1 MDSLFLLPSKLDL
14 ELLDY
19 ELYPD
24 RIDLQVIST
33 ASSTCCPVCGH
44 LSHKIHSC
52 YHRIIHDLPAGGR
65 RVQLHLQVRKYF
77 CKNADCPRM
86 IFTERFAAGLA
97 SYARRFDRLNQVITG
112 MGLESGGN
120 SSTRQA
126 HSFSVKV
133 SASTVLRLIKKCN
146 IPPIIAPKIIGVDDW
161 AFKKGRKYGT
171 VIVDLEKHQ
180 VIDLLPDRE
189 AKTLSAWLL
198 EHPSVEI
205 VSRDRSTTYAAAIT
219 EACPQTEQI
228 ADRWHLLKNLSETLE
243 RFLDTQR
250 GEIKETALK
259 LSQHLQ
265 QTPVNE
271 QVIVADSETLL
282 TKSIPQQAVFKSK
295 YYDNFIKTKE
305 LQTKGYSIRKIA
317 ATLKMARQT
326 VTKYW
331 DRVEFVPKTSHKR
344 SNILGFEA
352 YLQQRWLEGQ
362 QSPKALHE
370 EINRIGFK
378 YSQSTVYHM
387 VRNYPK
393 SAAEPLPASIKATY
407 YSSKQLSIW
416 LGMYQ
421 SEWKEYM
428 PIEFLKKLLE
438 ENLLIKTARD
448 ITLEFKQL
456 MKAKQGD
463 QLKGWCSQA
472 LESGVEA
479 MKGFVRG
486 IRQDFKAIFQA
497 FTSEW
502 SNGQVEGQVNR
513 LKNIKRQMYGR
524 ASFELLRKR
533 VILMGNPDFHQM

>member
-1 MDSLFLLPSKLDL
+1 MDSPFLLPSNLDL
-14 ELLDY
+14 ELLNY

-33 ASSTCCPVCGH
+33 ASSTCCPVCGK

-65 RVQLHLQVRKYF
+65 RVRLELQVRKYF
-77 CKNADCPRM
+77 CKNADCPRK
-86 IFTERFAAGLA
+86 IFTERFVAGLA
-97 SYARRFDRLNQVITG
+97 SYARRFDRLNQVLTG
-112 MGLESGGN
+112 IGLESGGN

-126 HSFSVKV
+126 HSFSVKL

-146 IPPIIAPKIIGVDDW
+146 IPSITAPKIIGVDDW

-171 VIVDLEKHQ
+171 IIVDLEKHR

-198 EHPSVEI
+198 EHPSIEI
-205 VSRDRSTTYAAAIT
+205 VSRDRSNTYAAAIT
-219 EACPQTEQI
+219 EACPQAEQI
-228 ADRWHLLKNLSETLE
+228 ADRWHILKNLSETLE

-250 GEIKETALK
+250 GEIKETALR
-259 LSQHLQ
+259 LSQQ
-265 QTPVNE
+265 QQKSANE
-271 QVIVADSETLL
+271 QIIPDKAETL
-282 TKSIPQQAVFKSK
+282 PQRAVFAGK
-295 YYDNFIKTKE
+295 YYDNFLKVKE
-305 LQTKGYSIRKIA
+305 LQSKGYSIRKIA
-317 ATLKMARQT
+317 ITLKMSRST
-326 VTKYW
+326 VAKYW
-331 DRVEFVPKTSHKR
+331 NRIEFIPKTSHKR
-344 SNILGFEA
+344 SNILDFET
-352 YLQQRWLEGQ
+352 YLQQRWQQGQ
-362 QSPKALHE
+362 QSAKALYE
-370 EINRIGFK
+370 EINDQGFT
-378 YSQSTVYHM
+378 YSQATVYNA

-393 SAAEPLPASIKATY
+393 SVLEPLPESVKATY

-421 SEWKEYM
+421 SDWQDYM
-428 PIEFLKKLLE
+428 PIEFLRKLLE
-438 ENLLIKTARD
+438 ENPLIKVVREIA
-448 ITLEFKQL
+448 LEFRQL

-463 QLKGWCSQA
+463 QLRDWCNKA
-472 LESGVEA
+472 LDSGVESL
-479 MKGFVRG
+479 KGFVRG
-486 IRQDFKAIFQA
+486 VKQDFKAIFQA

-533 VILMGNPDFHQM
+533 VILMGIPDFHQM